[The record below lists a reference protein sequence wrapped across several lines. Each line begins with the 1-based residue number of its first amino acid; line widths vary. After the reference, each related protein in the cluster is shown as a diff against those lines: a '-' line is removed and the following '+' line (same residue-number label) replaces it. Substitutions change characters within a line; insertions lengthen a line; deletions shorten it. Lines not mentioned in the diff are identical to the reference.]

1 MKKRVFSAVRPS
13 GELQLGNYLG
23 AISQWVE
30 MQDEYDCVFA
40 IADYHAITTEYDPKT
55 FQQKVKDHML
65 FYLASGIDP
74 QKCTLFIQSQNSNH
88 TELAW
93 LLGGVATVSELG
105 RMTQFK
111 DKTKSER
118 DIAKKSIEKVI
129 REIIPDYEKKT
140 GDKIDKKLEEML
152 IEKTSQKLK
161 NVIIEAANTKITSGL
176 FNYPVLMAADILLY
190 QTELVPVGED
200 QVQHVEIAA
209 DIAKRFNNRFGEAF
223 KIPQAKILK
232 KTARIMSLTDPKNK
246 MSKSGEDKA
255 RINLSDADDVIM
267 KKIMSAVTD
276 SGKEIEY
283 TEDKPAISNLLRI
296 YSACS
301 NELIEEI
308 VAKFKGKGYADF
320 KNSLAE
326 VIIKKIG
333 PIRDKKMEL
342 EKDEELYKKIIF
354 EGLEKAEIIS
364 RETLESAKKAAGLL

>member
-1 MKKRVFSAVRPS
+1 MKRVFSAVRPS

-23 AISQWVE
+23 AIKQWVE
-30 MQDEYDCVFA
+30 MQDEYDCIFSVV
-40 IADYHAITTEYDPKT
+40 DYHGITTEYDPETYQRKI
-55 FQQKVKDHML
+55 KDHML

-93 LLGGVATVSELG
+93 ILDTISTMSELQ

-111 DKTKSER
+111 DKSQK
-118 DIAKKSIEKVI
+118 EKVI
-129 REIIPDYEKKT
+129 
-140 GDKIDKKLEEML
+140 
-152 IEKTSQKLK
+152 S
-161 NVIIEAANTKITSGL
+161 AAL

-209 DIAKRFNNRFGEAF
+209 DIAKRFNNRFGEVF

-255 RINLSDADDVIM
+255 RINLSDADDVII

-283 TEDKPAISNLLRI
+283 AEDKPAISNLLRI

-301 NELIEEI
+301 DEPIEEI
-308 VAKFKGKGYADF
+308 VIKFKSKGYADF
-320 KNSLAE
+320 KNSLSE
-326 VIIKKIG
+326 VIIRKIG
-333 PIRDKKMEL
+333 PIREKKIEL
-342 EKDEELYKKIIF
+342 EKNEELYKKIIF

-364 RETLESAKKAAGLL
+364 RETLEAAKKAAGLI

>member
-30 MQDEYDCVFA
+30 MQDEYECIFA

-93 LLGGVATVSELG
+93 LLDTVTSISELQ

-111 DKTKSER
+111 DKSQK
-118 DIAKKSIEKVI
+118 EKVI
-129 REIIPDYEKKT
+129 
-140 GDKIDKKLEEML
+140 
-152 IEKTSQKLK
+152 S
-161 NVIIEAANTKITSGL
+161 AGL
-176 FNYPVLMAADILLY
+176 FNYPVLMAADILIY
-190 QTELVPVGED
+190 QTDVVPVGED
-200 QVQHVEIAA
+200 QKQHVEIAA
-209 DIAKRFNNRFGEAF
+209 DIAKRFNHRYGAKGSPSGQVF
-223 KIPQAKILK
+223 KIPQVKLVK
-232 KTARIMSLTDPKNK
+232 ETARIMSLTDPSKK
-246 MSKSGEDKA
+246 MSKTGEDKS

-283 TEDKPAISNLLRI
+283 AEDKPAISNLLRI

-301 NELIEEI
+301 EEPIEEI
-308 VAKFKGKGYADF
+308 VTKFKSKGYADF

-326 VIIKKIG
+326 VIIRKVG
-333 PIRDKKMEL
+333 PIREKKIEL
-342 EKDEELYKKIIF
+342 EKNEELYKKIIF

-364 RETLESAKKAAGLL
+364 RETLEKAKKAAGLIYFD

>member
-23 AISQWVE
+23 AIKQWVE
-30 MQDEYDCVFA
+30 MQNEYDCVFA

-65 FYLASGIDP
+65 FYLAAGIDP
-74 QKCTLFIQSQNSNH
+74 QKCILFIQSQNPNH
-88 TELAW
+88 TELTW
-93 LLGGVATVSELG
+93 LLDTVTTTSELK

-111 DKTKSER
+111 DKSQK
-118 DIAKKSIEKVI
+118 EKVI
-129 REIIPDYEKKT
+129 
-140 GDKIDKKLEEML
+140 
-152 IEKTSQKLK
+152 S
-161 NVIIEAANTKITSGL
+161 AGL

-190 QTELVPVGED
+190 QTDIVPVGED
-200 QVQHVEIAA
+200 QKQHVEIAA
-209 DIAKRFNNRFGEAF
+209 DIAKRFNHRYGAQGSPSGQVF
-223 KIPQAKILK
+223 KIPQVKLVK
-232 KTARIMSLTDPKNK
+232 ETARIMSLTDPTKK
-246 MSKSGEDKA
+246 MSKTGEDKS
-255 RINLSDADDVIM
+255 RINLSDPDDVII

-276 SGKEIEY
+276 SGKEVEY
-283 TEDKPAISNLLRI
+283 VEDKPAISNLLRI

-301 NELIEEI
+301 DESVEEI

-333 PIRDKKMEL
+333 PIRDKKNEL
-342 EKDEELYKKIIF
+342 EKNEELYKKIIF

-364 RETLESAKKAAGLL
+364 RETLESAKKAAGLI